1 MYISMIMVK
10 PIYTFSKKNLQEDKL
25 NYSKASLKKYV
36 PKMTNITIHKIG
48 KILFV
53 NKNDFQIDVSTA
65 IYL

>member
-1 MYISMIMVK
+1 
-10 PIYTFSKKNLQEDKL
+10 
-25 NYSKASLKKYV
+25 
-36 PKMTNITIHKIG
+36 MTNITIHKIG